1 MARLGAGR
9 AVIGAFL
16 TARPARRHSMAV
28 RHQVQ
33 APEIATV
40 EDMVRVLDEHPQWLE
55 ALRARLL
62 TRELLDLPQTVAD
75 FIAATDRRFA
85 EVDRRFDV
93 LERQMVELRAD
104 LERQLF
110 ELRADLE
117 RHLLEQR
124 ADLERQLFE
133 QRNDLQREMNQLR
146 ADIGPLKAAHARN
159 AAMEEAGMIAE
170 DLGLS
175 LVGILSRD
183 DLRSLAQR
191 ADAGD
196 VSKHDLRSFRRAD
209 MVLRATDAAGTECY
223 LAVEVSYTANGRDTE
238 RAVRNAQLLT
248 RFTGLRASAVVV
260 SLRLDNRIRPAVDSG
275 EVAWYQLDAEDLEV
289 D

>member
-1 MARLGAGR
+1 M
-9 AVIGAFL
+9 
-16 TARPARRHSMAV
+16 
-28 RHQVQ
+28 Q

-75 FIAATDRRFA
+75 FIAATDRRF
-85 EVDRRFDV
+85 DV
-93 LERQMVELRAD
+93 LERQMVDLRAD

-110 ELRADLE
+110 EQRADLERQLLALRADLE
-117 RHLLEQR
+117 RQLLEQR
-124 ADLERQLFE
+124 ADLERQLLA

-159 AAMEEAGMIAE
+159 AAMEEAGMIAD

-209 MVLRATDAAGTECY
+209 MVLRGADAAGTECY

-238 RAVRNAQLLT
+238 RAIRNAQLLT

>member
-1 MARLGAGR
+1 M
-9 AVIGAFL
+9 
-16 TARPARRHSMAV
+16 
-28 RHQVQ
+28 Q

-75 FIAATDRRFA
+75 FIAATDRRF
-85 EVDRRFDV
+85 DV

-117 RHLLEQR
+117 R
-124 ADLERQLFE
+124 QLFE
-133 QRNDLQREMNQLR
+133 QRADLQREMNQLR

-209 MVLRATDAAGTECY
+209 MVLRATDAAAGTECY

>member
-1 MARLGAGR
+1 
-9 AVIGAFL
+9 
-16 TARPARRHSMAV
+16 MAV
-28 RHQVQ
+28 RHQAQ

-62 TRELLDLPQTVAD
+62 TRALLDLPQTVAD
-75 FIAATDRRFA
+75 FIAAT
-85 EVDRRFDV
+85 DRRFDV

-117 RHLLEQR
+117 RQLLEQR

-133 QRNDLQREMNQLR
+133 QRADLQREMNQLR

-170 DLGLS
+170 DLGFS

-183 DLRSLAQR
+183 DLRSMAQC
-191 ADAGD
+191 ADTGGD

-209 MVLRATDAAGTECY
+209 MVLRAADAAGTECY